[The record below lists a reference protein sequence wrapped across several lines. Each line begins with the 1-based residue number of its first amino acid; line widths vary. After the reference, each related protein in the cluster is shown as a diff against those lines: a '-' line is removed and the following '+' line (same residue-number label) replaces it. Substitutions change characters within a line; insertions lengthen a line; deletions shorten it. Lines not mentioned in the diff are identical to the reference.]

1 MPAAIEKD
9 LTHAEQMFTG
19 WWDYTNHFVPPLRLI
34 SSPWR
39 FDYNQ
44 FPSTGQ
50 TMPLEIGPVL
60 AALSA
65 VACVMLWMKRR
76 DLRGQQRVLSV
87 AAAGAVLFSLLMCT
101 TLSAPLWSLP
111 GPLRLLQFPWRF
123 LITASSAA
131 ALLAAAVVAGFG
143 RRATASRIAAVVIV
157 GALAALGL
165 PHARAGSYLQWKAE
179 DFQGTGLRQQGLDL
193 TSLGEFRP
201 MTAVVAP
208 ASFVREAAVLTKG
221 AGTIAE
227 TDHHASR
234 RVFRINA
241 ATSSTIQLNVLYFR
255 GWTAR
260 IDGTPLTIRPS
271 TSTGLIEL
279 DASAGAHDIEIRF
292 ENTPVRTIANTLS
305 AGALLGSL
313 VLMLFGARQLHRED
327 RDRSE

>member
-1 MPAAIEKD
+1 
-9 LTHAEQMFTG
+9 
-19 WWDYTNHFVPPLRLI
+19 
-34 SSPWR
+34 
-39 FDYNQ
+39 
-44 FPSTGQ
+44 
-50 TMPLEIGPVL
+50 
-60 AALSA
+60 
-65 VACVMLWMKRR
+65 
-76 DLRGQQRVLSV
+76 
-87 AAAGAVLFSLLMCT
+87 
-101 TLSAPLWSLP
+101 
-111 GPLRLLQFPWRF
+111 
-123 LITASSAA
+123 
-131 ALLAAAVVAGFG
+131 
-143 RRATASRIAAVVIV
+143 
-157 GALAALGL
+157 
-165 PHARAGSYLQWKAE
+165 
-179 DFQGTGLRQQGLDL
+179 
-193 TSLGEFRP
+193 

-221 AGTIAE
+221 AGTIVE

-279 DASAGAHDIEIRF
+279 DAPAGAHDIEIRF